1 MFIILE
7 SVYLTLLQVKG
18 LIVTETERL
27 KLDHQLHVC
36 HLYTKT
42 IQKDIDLMDQMLR
55 REFTYVLKLDVY
67 SPVEGW
73 GVRGHSSSCLRLIIK
88 GLSAV
93 MHEREAAAVTP
104 TNHSKR
110 TWTFL
115 HTSTQTQRLFQHT
128 NRTFMPST
136 ANGSRTPPSRS

>member
-67 SPVEGW
+67 SPVEG
-73 GVRGHSSSCLRLIIK
+73 
-88 GLSAV
+88 
-93 MHEREAAAVTP
+93 
-104 TNHSKR
+104 
-110 TWTFL
+110 
-115 HTSTQTQRLFQHT
+115 
-128 NRTFMPST
+128 
-136 ANGSRTPPSRS
+136 